1 MEHAQKKPVLAPF
14 RRLQWKLTL
23 SYTLVTVGTILVLE
37 LILFGGLIYLFA
49 SNLLSEIALQ
59 AMRDNIAP
67 QAQKYLEQTPPDLE
81 GLQLFMDSMSGKQT
95 NIRLRGESEPEI
107 TLFMSDLLII
117 DEESAFIVVLDPDL
131 NILAQTPKMDVTAV
145 PGQPFQLEELSGG
158 QDVITN
164 AMMGIQDSEVLNSR
178 LPNGQNLMAVPIEA
192 QNGEVL
198 GAVILFFTLPI
209 WDASTL
215 SPIFVTLLITLIPFA
230 IGAVFVGALFGFLTA
245 RGLTKRIKHV
255 SDAADAWTQGDF
267 SVYAQDQSG
276 DELGQLS
283 RRLNSMAEQLQNLLE
298 SRGELATLEERNRL
312 ARDLHDSV
320 KQQVFATTM
329 QLGAAKTLIQ
339 SDPAAA
345 REHILEAEK
354 LARQS
359 QQELAFLIQGLRP
372 AALDD
377 QGLVAALRTY
387 VGDWSQQTEISSQFG
402 VQGEKPLPLPLEQ
415 TFFRVSQEALSNIAR
430 HSQAQRVDVHLAW
443 GDQSVTLT
451 IQDDGRGLPEGV
463 QLGIGLQSMQER
475 VEALN
480 GRFQLI
486 SKPQEGTRVTAV
498 IPVPD

>member
-1 MEHAQKKPVLAPF
+1 MEHAQKKPFLAPF

-37 LILFGGLIYLFA
+37 LILFGSLIYLFA
-49 SNLLSEIALQ
+49 SNLLSEIVLQ
-59 AMRDNIAP
+59 AMRDNIVP

-81 GLQLFMDSMSGKQT
+81 GLQLFMDSMSGNQT

-107 TLFMSDLLII
+107 TLFMSDILTI
-117 DEESAFIVVLDPDL
+117 DEESAFIVVLDSDL

-209 WDASTL
+209 WNSSTL

-339 SDPAAA
+339 SDPSAAL
-345 REHILEAEK
+345 EHILEAEK

-377 QGLVAALRTY
+377 QGLVAVLRTY
-387 VGDWSQQTEISSQFG
+387 VGDWSQ
-402 VQGEKPLPLPLEQ
+402 
-415 TFFRVSQEALSNIAR
+415 
-430 HSQAQRVDVHLAW
+430 
-443 GDQSVTLT
+443 
-451 IQDDGRGLPEGV
+451 
-463 QLGIGLQSMQER
+463 
-475 VEALN
+475 
-480 GRFQLI
+480 
-486 SKPQEGTRVTAV
+486 
-498 IPVPD
+498 